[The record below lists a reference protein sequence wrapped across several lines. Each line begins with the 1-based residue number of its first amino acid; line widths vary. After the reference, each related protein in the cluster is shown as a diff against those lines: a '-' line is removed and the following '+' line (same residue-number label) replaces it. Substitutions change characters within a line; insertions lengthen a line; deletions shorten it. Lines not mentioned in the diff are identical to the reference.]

1 LYAAAHFF
9 QVQKLS
15 DALDFAIRKFAM
27 EIAENKQAREEIN
40 ELRRERKRFKQ
51 LMAQNKAR
59 LAAVERQIR
68 EIVAES
74 QAWLAERSEYVGRI
88 EELQHS
94 ADSAQE
100 EFFAQCRELK
110 HVMRAFDSVR
120 LPQPCC

>member
-1 LYAAAHFF
+1 M
-9 QVQKLS
+9 
-15 DALDFAIRKFAM
+15 AIRRFAT

-51 LMAQNKAR
+51 LMAHNKAR

-68 EIVAES
+68 EIVVES
-74 QAWLAERSEYVGRI
+74 QAWLSERSEYAARI
-88 EELQHS
+88 EELQHN
-94 ADSAQE
+94 ADTAQE

-120 LPQPCC
+120 LSLCIPFRFTLHSVRISRIAL

>member
-1 LYAAAHFF
+1 
-9 QVQKLS
+9 
-15 DALDFAIRKFAM
+15 M

>member
-1 LYAAAHFF
+1 MISAFF
-9 QVQKLS
+9 CLQVQKLS
-15 DALDFAIRKFAM
+15 DALDFAIRKFAT

-74 QAWLAERSEYVGRI
+74 QAWLAERSEYAGRI

-94 ADSAQE
+94 ADTAQE

-120 LPQPCC
+120 LPKT